1 MRRRRRKADDKIEAV
16 AAIAVAIAVLIII
29 TTAAVLQVKQE
40 WQQAESKTKPEPL
53 VITVAPRA
61 EKGTITVYDYNG
73 NCIYGYYGEI
83 TIENDG
89 RNGEDIAITCKGYLE
104 GYIDHTDD

>member
-1 MRRRRRKADDKIEAV
+1 MRGRRRKAGKIEAV
-16 AAIAVAIAVLIII
+16 AAIVSTIAVLIII
-29 TTAAVLQVKQE
+29 TTASALQFKQE
-40 WQQAESKTKPEPL
+40 RQQAESNTKPEPL
-53 VITVAPRA
+53 VITVAPQA

-83 TIENDG
+83 AIENDG

>member
-1 MRRRRRKADDKIEAV
+1 MHWECIETQYIKNIP
-16 AAIAVAIAVLIII
+16 AAELRQIH
-29 TTAAVLQVKQE
+29 TAQ
-40 WQQAESKTKPEPL
+40 PL